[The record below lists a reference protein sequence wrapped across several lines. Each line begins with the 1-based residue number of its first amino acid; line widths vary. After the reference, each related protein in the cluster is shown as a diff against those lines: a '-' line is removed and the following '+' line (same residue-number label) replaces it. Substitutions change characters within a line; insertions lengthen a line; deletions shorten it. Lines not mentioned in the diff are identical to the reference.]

1 MTKLELI
8 YKLEGL
14 LSDFFFCGG
23 GGGGVVSLQ
32 ISENH
37 LFNVLV
43 ILVDIVF
50 NLTEK

>member
-8 YKLEGL
+8 CILERL
-14 LSDFFFCGG
+14 LSDFFFGG
-23 GGGGVVSLQ
+23 LGREGVSLQ